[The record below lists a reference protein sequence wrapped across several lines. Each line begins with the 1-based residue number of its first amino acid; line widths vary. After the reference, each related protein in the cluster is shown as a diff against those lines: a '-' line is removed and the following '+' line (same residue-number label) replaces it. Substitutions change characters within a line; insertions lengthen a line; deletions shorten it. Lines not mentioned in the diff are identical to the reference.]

1 MLNRIKLYVSLLI
14 LSKLSIHIFQTS
26 SFHRAIYSKLKEA
39 VSEEESEVYASRLQ
53 ELEVKLR
60 FCRHHLGDKMATDTL
75 LAMRGSEALGDK
87 LDVSISF
94 CVCLIHVLL
103 L

>member
-1 MLNRIKLYVSLLI
+1 ML
-14 LSKLSIHIFQTS
+14 
-26 SFHRAIYSKLKEA
+26 HRAIYSKLKEA
-39 VSEEESEVYASRLQ
+39 VSEEESEVYTSRLQ

-87 LDVSISF
+87 LDVSNNFSIFSS
-94 CVCLIHVLL
+94 CVDILIIYLFGFL
-103 L
+103 FF